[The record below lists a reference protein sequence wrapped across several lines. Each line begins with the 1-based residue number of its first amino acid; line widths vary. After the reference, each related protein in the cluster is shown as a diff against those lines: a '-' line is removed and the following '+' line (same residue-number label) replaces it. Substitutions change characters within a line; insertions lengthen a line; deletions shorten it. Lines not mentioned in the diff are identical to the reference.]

1 MYVIKV
7 MHGYIDKSGA
17 RTRKKDPKILMV
29 FTSQVESAAFAHK
42 IGGHVKPLAQIK
54 SGHE

>member
-29 FTSQVESAAFAHK
+29 FTSQVESVAFAHK

-54 SGHE
+54 SEHE